1 MIGKLCVGGDG
12 GGEGLYKKYSWMIY
26 EGIKEGAEGLVISIN
41 MVYLYKT
48 LNKSE
53 VQLSQFISSD
63 LDGPKCQI
71 SGNVKSVFNF

>member
-1 MIGKLCVGGDG
+1 MWVGVR
-12 GGEGLYKKYSWMIY
+12 EGLYKKYSWMIY

-48 LNKSE
+48 LNTSE

-63 LDGPKCQI
+63 LDGPNCQI
-71 SGNVKSVFNF
+71 SKQTEKIF

>member
-1 MIGKLCVGGDG
+1 MG
-12 GGEGLYKKYSWMIY
+12 GGREVLYKKYSWMIY

-48 LNKSE
+48 LNTTE

-63 LDGPKCQI
+63 LDGPNCQI
-71 SGNVKSVFNF
+71 SENVKSVFNF